1 MAYGRPLASDKIG
14 QMSFDGRAAGGS
26 DGLARARPERAL
38 LLAADT
44 GTAPWSVMESL
55 DELEELTRTAGA
67 EVVGRLS
74 QRLEHPDPRTYLG
87 RGKLLSARD
96 EAIQGQVDLIIVDD
110 ELAPNTQKSME
121 EILGIRVVDRTL
133 LILDIFAQRARTHEG
148 RVQVNLARL
157 EYLLPRLTRAWT
169 HLERQVGGIG
179 VRGGPGET
187 QIEIDRRLI
196 RTRISAL
203 KREIEGIRGHRAGQR
218 SQRERAGLPIVAI
231 IGYTNAGKST
241 LFNRLTQAGAVAENK
256 LFATLDPLTRRVV
269 LPGGQEVLLSD
280 TVGFIAKLPT
290 DLVAA
295 FRATLEELE
304 AADLLLHVVDVSSER
319 ATERADVVQAVLTD
333 LGVGEQPMLLAM
345 NKADLLAESA
355 EQLERTLP
363 EARAADSVVASARM
377 GWNIDELTERIEAM
391 LERGFLR
398 VRVRIPYDQTALV
411 DLFHRRGTIATE
423 RHTETG
429 TLITGS
435 LPARF
440 AGAFRRYAVR

>member
-1 MAYGRPLASDKIG
+1 
-14 QMSFDGRAAGGS
+14 MSADGRALSGS
-26 DGLARARPERAL
+26 DGPARQRHERAL

-44 GTAPWSVMESL
+44 GTAPWTVTESL
-55 DELEELTRTAGA
+55 DELEELARTAGA
-67 EVVGRLS
+67 EVIGRLS
-74 QRLEHPDPRTYLG
+74 QKLEHPDPRTYLG
-87 RGKLLSARD
+87 RGKLQ
-96 EAIQGQVDLIIVDD
+96 EAHDRAVEGNADVVIVDD
-110 ELAPNTQKSME
+110 ELPPNTQRSME
-121 EILGIRVVDRTL
+121 EILGRRIVDRTL

-148 RVQVNLARL
+148 RVQVQLARL

-196 RTRISAL
+196 RTRISSL
-203 KREIEGIRGHRAGQR
+203 KREIEGIRVHRASQR
-218 SQRERAGLPIVAI
+218 SARERAGVTVVAL

-241 LFNRLTQAGAVAENK
+241 LFNQLTKASAVAEDK
-256 LFATLDPLTRRVV
+256 LFATLDPLTRRIM

-319 ATERADVVQAVLTD
+319 ASERADIVQGVLD
-333 LGVGEQPMLLAM
+333 ELGVGDRAVLMIM
-345 NKADLLAESA
+345 NKADLVAASA
-355 EQLERTLP
+355 EELEQTLP
-363 EARAADSVVASARM
+363 EARAADCVVASAEQ
-377 GWNIDELTERIEAM
+377 GWNIDELLERIETM
-391 LERGFLR
+391 LERDYER
-398 VRVRIPYDQTALV
+398 VRVQIPYDQAALV
-411 DLFHRRGTIATE
+411 DLFHRKGSIASE
-423 RHTETG
+423 RHTDKG
-429 TLITGS
+429 TVITGS

-440 AGAFRRYAVR
+440 AASFKRFSVR

>member
-1 MAYGRPLASDKIG
+1 
-14 QMSFDGRAAGGS
+14 MSADGRVASAP
-26 DGLARARPERAL
+26 DGLARSRPERAL

-44 GTAPWSVMESL
+44 GTAPWSVKESL
-55 DELEELTRTAGA
+55 DELEELARTAGA
-67 EVVGRLS
+67 EVVGRIS

-87 RGKLLSARD
+87 RGKLN
-96 EAIQGQVDLIIVDD
+96 EAHDRAQEAAADLVIVDD
-110 ELAPNTQKSME
+110 ELAPNTQRAME
-121 EILGIRVVDRTL
+121 EILGLRIVDRTL

-148 RVQVNLARL
+148 RVQVELARL

-203 KREIEGIRGHRAGQR
+203 KKEIEGIRMHRAGQR
-218 SQRERAGLPIVAI
+218 SARSRAGVPVVAL

-241 LFNRLTQAGAVAENK
+241 LFNRLTAAGALAENK
-256 LFATLDPLTRRVV
+256 LFATLDPLTRRIV

-295 FRATLEELE
+295 FRATLEELHG
-304 AADLLLHVVDVSSER
+304 ADLLVHALDISSDRASER
-319 ATERADVVQAVLTD
+319 AAVVREVLEG
-333 LGVGEQPMLLAM
+333 LGVGDRPKLLIL

-355 EQLERTLP
+355 ERLERTLP
-363 EARAADSVVASARM
+363 EARAADSVVVSGQL
-377 GWNIDELTERIEAM
+377 GWNMDEL
-391 LERGFLR
+391 L
-398 VRVRIPYDQTALV
+398 
-411 DLFHRRGTIATE
+411 
-423 RHTETG
+423 
-429 TLITGS
+429 
-435 LPARF
+435 
-440 AGAFRRYAVR
+440 

>member
-1 MAYGRPLASDKIG
+1 MTA
-14 QMSFDGRAAGGS
+14 DGRVAGGP
-26 DGLARARPERAL
+26 DGLARSRPERAL
-38 LLAADT
+38 LLAVDT
-44 GTAPWSVMESL
+44 GAAPWSVAESL
-55 DELEELTRTAGA
+55 DELEELARTAGA
-67 EVVGRLS
+67 EIVGRVS
-74 QRLEHPDPRTYLG
+74 QRLDHPDPRTYLG
-87 RGKLLSARD
+87 RGKLNEARD
-96 EAIQGQVDLIIVDD
+96 LAVEHEADLVIVDD
-110 ELAPNTQKSME
+110 ELPPNTQKSME
-121 EILGIRVVDRTL
+121 EILGRRVVDRTL

-148 RVQVNLARL
+148 RVQVELARL

-169 HLERQVGGIG
+169 HLERQVGKIG
-179 VRGGPGET
+179 VRAGPGET
-187 QIEIDRRLI
+187 QIELDRRLI

-203 KREIEGIRGHRAGQR
+203 KREIEAIRVHRAGQR
-218 SQRERAGLPIVAI
+218 SARERAGVPVAAL

-241 LFNRLTQAGAVAENK
+241 LFNRLTQAGALAEDK
-256 LFATLDPLTRRVV
+256 LFATLDPLTRRIM

-319 ATERADVVQAVLTD
+319 ASERADIVQGVLD
-333 LGVGEQPMLLAM
+333 ELGVGDRPMLSIM

-355 EQLERTLP
+355 ERLEQTQP
-363 EARAADSVVASARM
+363 EARAADCVVVSARL
-377 GWNIDELTERIEAM
+377 GWNIDELLERIEAM

>member
-1 MAYGRPLASDKIG
+1 MSSDA
-14 QMSFDGRAAGGS
+14 RAASGP
-26 DGLARARPERAL
+26 DGIARPRQERAL

-44 GTAPWSVMESL
+44 RDAPWTIAESL
-55 DELEELTRTAGA
+55 DELDELARTAGA

-87 RGKLLSARD
+87 RGKLK
-96 EAIQGQVDLIIVDD
+96 EAHDRAADGHADVVIVDD
-110 ELAPNTQKSME
+110 ELAPNTQRSME
-121 EILGIRVVDRTL
+121 EILGVRVVDRTL

-148 RVQVNLARL
+148 RVQVELARL
-157 EYLLPRLTRAWT
+157 EYLLPRLTRAWS

-203 KREIEGIRGHRAGQR
+203 KREIEGIRVDRAGQR
-218 SQRERAGLPIVAI
+218 SARERAGVPVVAL

-241 LFNRLTQAGAVAENK
+241 LFNRLTQAGALAEDK
-256 LFATLDPLTRRVV
+256 LFATLDPLTRRIM

-290 DLVAA
+290 KLVAA

-319 ATERADVVQAVLTD
+319 ASERAEIVQGVLDD
-333 LGVGEQPMLLAM
+333 LGVGEAPVLMVM
-345 NKADLLAESA
+345 NKADLLAKSA
-355 EQLERTLP
+355 AELERTLP
-363 EARAADSVVASARM
+363 EARAADSVVVSAQL
-377 GWNIDELTERIEAM
+377 GWNVDELLERIETM

-398 VRVRIPYDQTALV
+398 LRVRIPYEQTALV
-411 DLFHRRGTIATE
+411 DLFHRKGTVATE
-423 RHTETG
+423 RHTDKG

-440 AGAFRRYAVR
+440 AAPFRRYAVR